1 MFARTPIHLTG
12 SLSPCLFQ
20 SASDPRIPSLGLACE
35 GKPRPRFHTNRPE
48 ASLPPA
54 RTSIRGQPQGRL
66 GLLSSLPA
74 GFRPEDSHHAPHHAP
89 TRERACSPVSAGG
102 LSGTTPLPG
111 RRSHLSWGSACCSGT
126 SIDRWSLQRVPSR
139 WVPLNPVGVTLFGQ
153 RVFVH
158 VLK

>member
-12 SLSPCLFQ
+12 SLTPCLFQ

-74 GFRPEDSHHAPHHAP
+74 GFRPEDSHHSPRHAP
-89 TRERACSPVSAGG
+89 TRERVPLSLPEASPGPPLSRGEGATSAGARRAVVGQALTDGACNVSPVGG
-102 LSGTTPLPG
+102 SP
-111 RRSHLSWGSACCSGT
+111 
-126 SIDRWSLQRVPSR
+126 
-139 WVPLNPVGVTLFGQ
+139 
-153 RVFVH
+153 
-158 VLK
+158 